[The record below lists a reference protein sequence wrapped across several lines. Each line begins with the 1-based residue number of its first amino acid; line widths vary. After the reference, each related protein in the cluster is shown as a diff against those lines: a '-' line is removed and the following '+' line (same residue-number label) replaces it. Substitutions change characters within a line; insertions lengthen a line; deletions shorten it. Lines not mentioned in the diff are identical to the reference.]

1 MAASRN
7 TVTTVALIKLIIFVL
22 VSIIVT
28 GTLTAIMGSF
38 ALRHPERVQGGL
50 HLGQPGEE
58 G

>member
-7 TVTTVALIKLIIFVL
+7 TVTMVALIKLSIFVL

-28 GTLTAIMGSF
+28 GTLTAIMGSVR
-38 ALRHPERVQGGL
+38 LRHPERVQGDL